1 MKKDLIYNKIDEL
14 EMVIKNFDLAHD
26 PDLDDRI
33 TDQEALKFRLLSL
46 VDDIDD
52 LMYKENIFKKL
63 FKKFKGVK

>member
-14 EMVIKNFDLAHD
+14 EMVIKTFDLAHD
-26 PDLDDRI
+26 TDLDDRI

-63 FKKFKGVK
+63 FKKGEK

>member
-52 LMYKENIFKKL
+52 LMFDLIQAGLVEKVE
-63 FKKFKGVK
+63 GE